1 MHLSWTADN
10 IKRNEIEKKKNVT
23 EIWVALNNITSG
35 TWEFTKNWPTEKDI
49 YIYINILTEKMGEKN
64 LKKNWFKN
72 QNHPDS
78 ISEN

>member
-1 MHLSWTADN
+1 VVPESLQKIDQL
-10 IKRNEIEKKKNVT
+10 KK
-23 EIWVALNNITSG
+23 
-35 TWEFTKNWPTEKDI
+35 I
-49 YIYINILTEKMGEKN
+49 YIYIYILTEKMGEKN